1 MRYSIYSIITTILL
15 ISCNQKV
22 EEPKE
27 VSFTDP
33 SEIEIYDNE
42 PISKSSIE
50 HIIHYSFFEYLRKEP
65 FNPNGYKF
73 IYTPDSIDPYGY
85 QIEKKEFYGG
95 TFRVSKDYY
104 EEVNRFN
111 ELRNLTEH
119 TSDGGTQRGLEL
131 RVFLIKCLWDKEFIE
146 NPNGVCDVELYEI
159 PEKD

>member
-1 MRYSIYSIITTILL
+1 MRYSIYSLFTIMFL

-22 EEPKE
+22 EKPIE
-27 VSFTDP
+27 VSFTEP
-33 SEIEIYDNE
+33 SEIEIFDNE

-50 HIIHYSFFEYLRKEP
+50 YIIHYSFFEFLRTEP

-95 TFRVSKDYY
+95 TFRVSKEYY
-104 EEVNRFN
+104 EEVNRFK
-111 ELRNLTEH
+111 ELKNLTEN
-119 TSDGGTQRGLEL
+119 TFDGGTQRGLEL

-146 NPNGVCDVELYEI
+146 NIDGVCDVELHEI